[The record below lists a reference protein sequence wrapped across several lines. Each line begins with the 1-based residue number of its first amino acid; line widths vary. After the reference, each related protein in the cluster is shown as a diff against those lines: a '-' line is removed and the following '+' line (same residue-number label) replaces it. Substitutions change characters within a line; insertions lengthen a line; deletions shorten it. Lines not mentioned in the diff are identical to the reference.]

1 MFIEVEEIIS
11 SKALILQMGK
21 LGLRGPMPQQV
32 SGRAGPGAKT
42 IGYQEGLSVYSRP
55 TPEQPLLSPL
65 TSHGLER
72 GVVP

>member
-42 IGYQEGLSVYSRP
+42 IGYQEGLSVLQQTNSR
-55 TPEQPLLSPL
+55 TTSAL
-65 TSHGLER
+65 TLHQSW
-72 GVVP
+72 P